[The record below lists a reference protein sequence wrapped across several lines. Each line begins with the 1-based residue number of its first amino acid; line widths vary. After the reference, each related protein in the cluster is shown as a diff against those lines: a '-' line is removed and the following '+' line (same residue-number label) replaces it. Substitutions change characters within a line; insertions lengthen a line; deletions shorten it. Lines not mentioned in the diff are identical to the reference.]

1 MNDRTAQ
8 TGVLLAIAA
17 YSMWGVAPMYF
28 KLLLEVPATDILLHR
43 IVWSMLILL
52 VLVVVLRQVGKVR
65 EAIVNIRV
73 MKVLLVSG
81 LLLAG
86 NWLLFIWAINND
98 HLLDASLGYYINPLL
113 NVALGRIFLGERL
126 RQMQKYAVGL
136 AVTGVAILII
146 SFGQVPWIA
155 LALAGSFGIYGLLRK
170 QVAVD
175 SLPGLMLETLLM
187 MPFAIAYWI
196 WLASPASNML
206 ANPWDLNAILVCAGI
221 VTTAPLLCFTGA
233 ARRIMYS
240 TLGFFQYIGPSIM
253 FILAVFLYKEPLHQE
268 RVITF
273 ALVWTGL
280 ALFSYDSYRHFQ
292 KNRKAKKALLAEQ
305 SESA

>member
-1 MNDRTAQ
+1 MSDKSAR

-17 YSMWGVAPMYF
+17 YSMWGFAPMYF
-28 KLLLEVPATDILLHR
+28 KLLLEVPAPDILLHR
-43 IVWSMLILL
+43 IIWSMLILV
-52 VLVVVLRQVGKVR
+52 VLVVALGQFAKVR
-65 EAIVNIRV
+65 KALLTPKV
-73 MKVLLVSG
+73 MKILLISG
-81 LLLAG
+81 LLLGG

-126 RQMQKYAVGL
+126 RRMQKIAVGL
-136 AVTGVAILII
+136 ALFGVGIMIV
-146 SFGQVPWIA
+146 SYGQVPWIA

-170 QVAVD
+170 QVDVD
-175 SLPGLMLETLLM
+175 SMPGLFLETLLM
-187 MPFAIAYWI
+187 MPVAIAYWI
-196 WLASPASNML
+196 WFASPASNMFENST
-206 ANPWDLNAILVCAGI
+206 ALNLTLMCAGV

-253 FILAVFLYKEPLHQE
+253 FVLAVFLYHEPLHQE
-268 RVITF
+268 RLITF

-280 ALFSYDSYRHFQ
+280 ALFSFDSYRHFQ
-292 KNRKAKKALLAEQ
+292 RNRKARKAAM
-305 SESA
+305 AADA

>member
-1 MNDRTAQ
+1 MTDRSAQ

-17 YSMWGVAPMYF
+17 YTMWGIAPMYF
-28 KLLLEVPATDILLHR
+28 KLLLDVPAPDILLHR

-52 VLVVVLRQVGKVR
+52 VLVLALGQLPKVR
-65 EAIVNIRV
+65 QAISNPKV
-73 MKVLLVSG
+73 MKVLLISG
-81 LLLAG
+81 LLLGG

-126 RQMQKYAVGL
+126 RKLQKYAVAL
-136 AVTGVAILII
+136 ALSGVVILVV

-196 WLASPASNML
+196 WLASPASNMF
-206 ANPWDLNAILVCAGI
+206 ANSWDMNSILVCAGI
-221 VTTAPLLCFTGA
+221 VTTAPLLCFTAA

-253 FILAVFLYKEPLHQE
+253 FVLAVFLYNEPLHQE
-268 RVITF
+268 RLITF
-273 ALVWTGL
+273 ALVWAGL
-280 ALFSYDSYRHFQ
+280 ALFSFDSYRHFRN
-292 KNRKAKKALLAEQ
+292 NRKAMKQKLLSQE
-305 SESA
+305 